1 MLTCI
6 INQFDFNAGTS
17 GAAFCIPSGSDSV
30 ANPTINIDNGVIIAP
45 NKFKDVRYSSNNAI
59 KVIPQV
65 KNSKDSYKL
74 LSGKYPLSIHLQV
87 KISVINIL
95 EDRTL

>member
-1 MLTCI
+1 M
-6 INQFDFNAGTS
+6 
-17 GAAFCIPSGSDSV
+17 
-30 ANPTINIDNGVIIAP
+30 NIDNGVIIAP
-45 NKFKDVRYSSNNAI
+45 NRFKEVKDSSNNAI

-74 LSGKYPLSIHLQV
+74 LSGKYPLSIHLQL
-87 KISVINIL
+87 KIIVINML